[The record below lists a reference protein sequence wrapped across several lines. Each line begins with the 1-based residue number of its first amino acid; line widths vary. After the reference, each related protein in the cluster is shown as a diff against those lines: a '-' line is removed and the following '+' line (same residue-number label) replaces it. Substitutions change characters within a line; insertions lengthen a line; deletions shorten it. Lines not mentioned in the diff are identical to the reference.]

1 MRRVK
6 FDGADLSIGPKE
18 ASVSGYDRMGYLG
31 FLRGVPM
38 FSACSD
44 AELEQIADRGF
55 VRTFQDGTP
64 LVAEG
69 EQGNEFF
76 VISSGK
82 ASVQRGSKEVGT
94 LQSGDFF
101 GELALFD
108 PAPRNASVLASGLVA
123 AVVLARE
130 NFLSQLDD
138 SPTIRDSL
146 LRGMARRLH
155 ELDSKV

>member
-1 MRRVK
+1 V
-6 FDGADLSIGPKE
+6 
-18 ASVSGYDRMGYLG
+18 GYLG

-44 AELEQIADRGF
+44 AELEQVASRGS
-55 VRTFQDGTP
+55 VRTFEDGAP
-64 LVAEG
+64 LIAEG

-76 VISSGK
+76 VISSGN

-94 LQSGDFF
+94 LGTGDFF

-108 PAPRNASVLASGLVA
+108 PAPRNASVLASGRVA
-123 AVVLARE
+123 AVVLARDD
-130 NFLSQLDD
+130 FLAQLDE

-155 ELDSKV
+155 QLDSKV

>member
-1 MRRVK
+1 
-6 FDGADLSIGPKE
+6 
-18 ASVSGYDRMGYLG
+18 VSGYDRAVYLG
-31 FLRGVPM
+31 FLRRVPM

-44 AELEQIADRGF
+44 AELEQIASRGF
-55 VRTFQDGTP
+55 VSTFEDAKP

-76 VISSGK
+76 VIASGE
-82 ASVQRGSKEVGT
+82 ARVQRGSKEVGT
-94 LQSGDFF
+94 IGRGDFF

-108 PAPRNASVLASGLVA
+108 PAPRNATVLASGLVA
-123 AVVLARE
+123 AVVLARGD
-130 NFLSQLDD
+130 FLALLDA

-155 ELDSKV
+155 ELDAKV